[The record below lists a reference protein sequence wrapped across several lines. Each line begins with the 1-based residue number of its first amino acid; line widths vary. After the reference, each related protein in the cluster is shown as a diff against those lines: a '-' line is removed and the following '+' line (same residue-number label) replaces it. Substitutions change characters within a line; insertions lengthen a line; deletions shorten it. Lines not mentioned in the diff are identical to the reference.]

1 MNIVIS
7 CSKDDIRN
15 RLENSLRAEDLDITW
30 LHAAEQVAEKLSAA
44 DCALA
49 ILVFSEEE
57 TDGTFQITLD
67 LKKQHPKVNV
77 ILLPAESDSALEFA
91 VENTIRMLR
100 MKEPSDGVSG
110 PPAGHMSHV
119 DEVDELVRQ
128 LKQRL
133 GPEAAEYIEEI
144 EGVGYRF
151 KPGAARIL
159 FMEEPLWPQ

>member
-15 RLENSLRAEDLDITW
+15 RLENSLYAEDLNITW
-30 LHAAEQVAEKLSAA
+30 LQAADQVAEKLSAVN
-44 DCALA
+44 DALV

-57 TDGTFQITLD
+57 TDGIFQLTLD
-67 LKKQHPKVNV
+67 IKKQHPNTNV

-91 VENTIRMLR
+91 VEYTIRMLR
-100 MKEPSDGVSG
+100 VKEPSDGASEL
-110 PPAGHMSHV
+110 PASHISHV
-119 DEVDELVRQ
+119 EEVDELVRQ

-133 GPEAAEYIEEI
+133 GPEAAEYIEEV
-144 EGVGYRF
+144 EGIGYRF

-159 FMEEPLWPQ
+159 MEDPLWPQ